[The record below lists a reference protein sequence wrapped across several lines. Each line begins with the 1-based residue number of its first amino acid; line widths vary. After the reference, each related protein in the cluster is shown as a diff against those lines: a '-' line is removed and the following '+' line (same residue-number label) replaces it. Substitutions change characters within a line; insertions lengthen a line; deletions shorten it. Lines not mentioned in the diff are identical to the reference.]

1 MLLEKAKQLTGGNR
15 LKWME
20 TIRVQSAT
28 GKEKAVENEL
38 ILLAREIQENIDSQ
52 ELGAVTVFRNTL
64 VPGCFALWLFWDT
77 DEPRTRGS
85 ALGMSLAQSL
95 KVFGLVDHCIWIES
109 SETKGGNGHEHGVKK
124 ETTLFRS

>member
-1 MLLEKAKQLTGGNR
+1 M
-15 LKWME
+15 KWME